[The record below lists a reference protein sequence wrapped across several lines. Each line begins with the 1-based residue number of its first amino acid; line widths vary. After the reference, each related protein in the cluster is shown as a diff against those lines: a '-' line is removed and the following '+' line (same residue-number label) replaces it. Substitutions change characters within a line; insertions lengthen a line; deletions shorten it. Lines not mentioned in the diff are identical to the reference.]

1 MTGKIKLTY
10 AGRDCAEKDV
20 TIITTGSVETVTA
33 AFAFDAEWDGFAR
46 TAIFAAGGTVK
57 RVVLDDVNACVVP
70 WEVLTN
76 SKQLTIGVVG
86 TSGNRVLPSVPV
98 TIPIIDGVCNGGT
111 PPDDPTPDIYAQLLD
126 LAKETQ
132 QIAQSVR
139 DDANAG
145 KFNGAPGTKGEPGAP
160 GYTPVKGLD
169 YWTQDDE
176 STMDA
181 AKTAANNAA
190 DNASVAEAA
199 ALNAASMADEAASS
213 ASISAQNADA
223 AAGEARAKAAELQAK
238 ADAGDFD
245 GADGYTPVRGTDY
258 WTDADKA
265 AINAD
270 IAAQVAG
277 KVDKIDGKGLSTND
291 YTDADKAAVVLLGKN
306 VTLLKEITTT
316 EEASVIVLLDNVKI
330 RNFFV
335 EAEIAKAAAN
345 TSGQLIL
352 NYTDGSSVY
361 CTIKESFNSARANK
375 SSYIGYDIH
384 GMQPILCRN
393 QRTSGI
399 AGTYAT
405 IASFHYGNNTVSKI
419 RYHSTES
426 IVVPI
431 GSKFTV
437 YGILED

>member
-1 MTGKIKLTY
+1 MTVGDTAVQLHFVLPKGEDGYTPERGVDYWTQEDKNAISNDLTDFVNSANVSIQY
-10 AGRDCAEKDV
+10 AV
-20 TIITTGSVETVTA
+20 QTA
-33 AFAFDAEWDGFAR
+33 AAARAE
-46 TAIFAAGGTVK
+46 
-57 RVVLDDVNACVVP
+57 
-70 WEVLTN
+70 
-76 SKQLTIGVVG
+76 
-86 TSGNRVLPSVPV
+86 
-98 TIPIIDGVCNGGT
+98 
-111 PPDDPTPDIYAQLLD
+111 
-126 LAKETQ
+126 
-132 QIAQSVR
+132 
-139 DDANAG
+139 ANAATDAANAAIADLQAKADAG
-145 KFNGAPGTKGEPGAP
+145 DFNGAKGDKGEKGDKGDKGDKGEQGAP

-169 YWTQDDE
+169 YWTPTE
-176 STMDA
+176 EAAMDA

-199 ALNAASMADEAASS
+199 ASYAASMADEAASS

-270 IAAQVAG
+270 IAAQLAG

-361 CTIKESFNSARANK
+361 CTIKESFNSARAIK

-393 QRTSGI
+393 QSTSGI

>member
-1 MTGKIKLTY
+1 MTGQIKLTY
-10 AGRDCAEKDV
+10 AGRDCTEKDV

-46 TAIFAAGGTVK
+46 TAIFSSGGTVK
-57 RVVLDDVNACVVP
+57 RVVLDDANACVVP

-76 SKQLTIGVVG
+76 CKQLTIGVVG

-145 KFNGAPGTKGEPGAP
+145 KFNGAPGTKGEPGAD
-160 GYTPVKGLD
+160 GYTPVKGVD
-169 YWTQDDE
+169 YWTPAE
-176 STMDA
+176 AEEMDA

-213 ASISAQNADA
+213 ASISAQNADT

-245 GADGYTPVRGTDY
+245 GQDGYTPVRGTDY

-277 KVDKIDGKGLSTND
+277 KVDKVDGKGLSAND
-291 YTDADKAAVVLLGKN
+291 YTDADKAAVAGLRTPFAHIGDI
-306 VTLLKEITTT
+306 EITESGTKI
-316 EEASVIVLLDNVKI
+316 AVKDNLALRMAVVLI
-330 RNFFV
+330 T
-335 EAEIAKAAAN
+335 I
-345 TSGQLIL
+345 Q
-352 NYTDGSSVY
+352 DGSPALNVEFKFDDNNTATRY
-361 CTIKESFNSARANK
+361 CSNLNSGRVAVELKNGIPWLDYSFIKGADTSSQTALGMPNSAFRA
-375 SSYIGYDIH
+375 Y
-384 GMQPILCRN
+384 
-393 QRTSGI
+393 
-399 AGTYAT
+399 ATYAAT
-405 IASFHYGNNTVSKI
+405 KITRIRIIGMNNA
-419 RYHSTES
+419 ELLA
-426 IVVPI
+426 
-431 GSKFTV
+431 GSKFEIYGVTV
-437 YGILED
+437 

>member
-1 MTGKIKLTY
+1 MTGQIKLTY

-76 SKQLTIGVVG
+76 CKHLTIGVVG

-98 TIPIIDGVCNGGT
+98 TVRIAEGIYTDGT
-111 PPDDPTPDIYAQLLD
+111 APEDPTPDVYAQLLA
-126 LAKETQ
+126 LAEETK

-139 DDANAG
+139 DDADAG
-145 KFNGAPGTKGEPGAP
+145 KFKGDKGDQ
-160 GYTPVKGLD
+160 GYTPVKGVD
-169 YWTQDDE
+169 YWTPAE
-176 STMDA
+176 AAEMDA

-238 ADAGDFD
+238 ADAGDFN
-245 GADGYTPVRGTDY
+245 GQDGYTPVRGTDY

-291 YTDADKAAVVLLGKN
+291 YTDADKAAVAGLRTPFAHIGDI
-306 VTLLKEITTT
+306 EITESGTKI
-316 EEASVIVLLDNVKI
+316 AVQDNLALRMAVVLITVP
-330 RNFFV
+330 
-335 EAEIAKAAAN
+335 
-345 TSGQLIL
+345 
-352 NYTDGSSVY
+352 DGSPAINVEIKFDDNNTATRY
-361 CTIKESFNSARANK
+361 CSNLNSGRVAVELKNGIPWLDYSFIKGADTSSQTALGMPNSAFRA
-375 SSYIGYDIH
+375 Y
-384 GMQPILCRN
+384 
-393 QRTSGI
+393 
-399 AGTYAT
+399 ATYAAKKIT
-405 IASFHYGNNTVSKI
+405 RMRIIGMNNA
-419 RYHSTES
+419 ELLA
-426 IVVPI
+426 
-431 GSKFTV
+431 GSKFEI
-437 YGILED
+437 YGVTA